1 MGGLQPLSPELNRE
15 CRAFAEALRS
25 LFAGLRP
32 AVSVR
37 RYSSRR
43 HLSPGA
49 LSRYLSG
56 QRIPSWQ
63 FVQDLLTDVGADRG
77 SVATP
82 ETVRL
87 LRSLHAAAQQT
98 SASVGHAVQQLQFQ
112 LAEADRL
119 SRRSAAHSD
128 VLGDALLDRNHRIAD
143 LELRLHQ
150 LEGDWARER
159 ARADE
164 IARYGG
170 DREELILAKQ
180 ALERDV
186 ARLEAE
192 LGEALRRQLAA
203 EARCELLERQ
213 LVVAEQQAGEDPLR
227 IEAPPADPAD
237 PSRSGA
243 SVASVASV
251 APGVTGRPAVL
262 VVDDQPS
269 NLVALEAVLGAAD
282 WDVLAVASG
291 PEALKALLQHRD
303 IAVIVLDVQMPGMDG
318 YETAAQ
324 IKNRAQT
331 RDIPIIFVTA
341 IGSDPENTLRGYD
354 AGAVDFIVKPFDPW
368 LLRAKVTVLTG
379 MYLSYRGTPRA
390 VPPGQPVHTGA
401 GWLLP
406 AGRHP
411 HPVPTPVR
419 PS

>member
-1 MGGLQPLSPELNRE
+1 MGNLQPLSPDLNEE

-25 LFAGLRP
+25 LFAGLWP
-32 AVSVR
+32 TVSVR

-77 SVATP
+77 TVATL
-82 ETVRL
+82 ETVEL
-87 LRSLHAAAQQT
+87 LRSLHAAALRT

-128 VLGDALLDRNHRIAD
+128 VLGDALLDKNHRIAD
-143 LELRLHQ
+143 LELRLNQ
-150 LEGDWARER
+150 LESDWARER

-164 IARYGG
+164 IAVYAD
-170 DREELILAKQ
+170 DRADLLLEKQ
-180 ALERDV
+180 DLEKEV

-192 LGEALRRQLAA
+192 LGEALRRRLAA

-213 LVVAEQQAGEDPLR
+213 LIAAEQQAGEEPLR
-227 IEAPPADPAD
+227 IEAAATADTAD
-237 PSRSGA
+237 TAVPTA
-243 SVASVASV
+243 
-251 APGVTGRPAVL
+251 TGRPRVL

-269 NLVALEAVLGAAD
+269 NLVALEAVLAAAD
-282 WDVLAVASG
+282 WDVLAVTSG
-291 PEALKALLQHRD
+291 PDALKALLQHND

-318 YETAAQ
+318 YATAAQ
-324 IKNRAQT
+324 IKGRAQT

-341 IGSDPENTLRGYD
+341 IGSDPENVLRGYD

-368 LLRAKVTVLTG
+368 LLRAKVTALTG
-379 MYLSYRGTPRA
+379 MYLNYRGTPRPA
-390 VPPGQPVHTGA
+390 PADRPPHTTTD
-401 GWLLP
+401 WLLP
-406 AGRHP
+406 STATPAPP
-411 HPVPTPVR
+411 HQPP
-419 PS
+419 

>member
-1 MGGLQPLSPELNRE
+1 MGNLQPLNPDLNKE

-77 SVATP
+77 NVATL
-82 ETVRL
+82 ETIEL

-98 SASVGHAVQQLQFQ
+98 SASVNHAVQQLQFQ

-128 VLGDALLDRNHRIAD
+128 VLGDALLDKNHRIAD
-143 LELRLHQ
+143 LELRLNQ
-150 LEGDWARER
+150 LESDWARER

-164 IARYGG
+164 IALYTG
-170 DREELILAKQ
+170 DREDLLLEKQ
-180 ALERDV
+180 ALEKEV

-213 LVVAEQQAGEDPLR
+213 LIVAEQQAGEDPLR
-227 IEAPPADPAD
+227 IEAPAPAPTTT
-237 PSRSGA
+237 SR
-243 SVASVASV
+243 
-251 APGVTGRPAVL
+251 PRVL
-262 VVDDQPS
+262 IVDDQPA
-269 NLVALEAVLGAAD
+269 NLVALEAVLAAAD
-282 WDVLAVASG
+282 WDVLAVPSG
-291 PEALKALLQHRD
+291 PDALKALLQHND
-303 IAVIVLDVQMPGMDG
+303 IAVIILDVQMPDMDG
-318 YETAAQ
+318 YATAAQ
-324 IKNRAQT
+324 IKSRAQT

-354 AGAVDFIVKPFDPW
+354 VGAVDFIIKPFDPW

-379 MYLSYRGTPRA
+379 MYLNYRGTPRA
-390 VPPGQPVHTGA
+390 MPPEQPASTTTD
-401 GWLLP
+401 WLLP
-406 AGRHP
+406 TTHHP
-411 HPVPTPVR
+411 HQ

>member
-1 MGGLQPLSPELNRE
+1 MLGTPGGDRAGSLQPLSPDLNEE

-49 LSRYLSG
+49 LSRYLAG
-56 QRIPSWQ
+56 QRIPAWQ

-82 ETVRL
+82 ETIGL

-112 LAEADRL
+112 LAQADRL

-128 VLGDALLDRNHRIAD
+128 LLGDALLDRNHRIAD
-143 LELRLHQ
+143 LELRLNQ

-164 IARYGG
+164 IALHGG
-170 DREELILAKQ
+170 DRQGLLREKQ
-180 ALERDV
+180 ALEREV

-192 LGEALRRQLAA
+192 LAEALRRRLAA

-213 LVVAEQQAGEDPLR
+213 LTTAEQQVGEDPLR
-227 IEAPPADPAD
+227 IEAPAAAPA
-237 PSRSGA
+237 GA
-243 SVASVASV
+243 
-251 APGVTGRPAVL
+251 GRPRVL
-262 VVDDQPS
+262 VVDDQPT
-269 NLVALEAVLGAAD
+269 NLVALEAVLAAAD
-282 WDVLAVASG
+282 WEVLAVASG
-291 PEALKALLQHRD
+291 PDALKALLQHSD

-318 YETAAQ
+318 YATAAH
-324 IKNRAQT
+324 IKSRAQT

-379 MYLSYRGTPRA
+379 MYLSYRGTPRTA
-390 VPPGQPVHTGA
+390 APHPPAHTAG

-406 AGRHP
+406 STRRP
-411 HPVPTPVR
+411 HP
-419 PS
+419 PSRAPGPGAQRS

>member
-1 MGGLQPLSPELNRE
+1 MGNLQPLSPDLNEE

-25 LFAGLRP
+25 LFAGLWP

-82 ETVRL
+82 ETIEL
-87 LRSLHAAAQQT
+87 LRSLHTAAQET

-128 VLGDALLDRNHRIAD
+128 VLGDALLDKNHRIAD
-143 LELRLHQ
+143 LELRLNQ
-150 LEGDWARER
+150 LESDWARER

-164 IARYGG
+164 IALYSG
-170 DREELILAKQ
+170 DHADLLLEKQ
-180 ALERDV
+180 HLEKEV
-186 ARLEAE
+186 ARLENE

-213 LVVAEQQAGEDPLR
+213 LVVAEQQAGEDPLG
-227 IEAPPADPAD
+227 IEAPAPAPT
-237 PSRSGA
+237 PTGT
-243 SVASVASV
+243 
-251 APGVTGRPAVL
+251 GTGTGRPRVL
-262 VVDDQPS
+262 VVDDQPA
-269 NLVALEAVLGAAD
+269 NLVALEAVLAAAD

-291 PEALKALLQHRD
+291 PDALKALLQHND

-318 YETAAQ
+318 YATAAQ
-324 IKNRAQT
+324 IKSRAQT

-341 IGSDPENTLRGYD
+341 IGADPENTLRGYD

-368 LLRAKVTVLTG
+368 LLRAKVTALTG

-390 VPPGQPVHTGA
+390 VPPDQPAHTA
-401 GWLLP
+401 TGWLLP
-406 AGRHP
+406 STRRP
-411 HPVPTPVR
+411 HQ

>member
-1 MGGLQPLSPELNRE
+1 MGNLQPLSPDLNEE

-25 LFAGLRP
+25 LFAGLWP

-82 ETVRL
+82 ETIEL
-87 LRSLHAAAQQT
+87 LRSLHTAAQET

-128 VLGDALLDRNHRIAD
+128 VLGDALLDKNHRIAD
-143 LELRLHQ
+143 LELRLNQ
-150 LEGDWARER
+150 LESDWARER

-164 IARYGG
+164 IALYSG
-170 DREELILAKQ
+170 DHADLLLEKQ
-180 ALERDV
+180 HLEKEV
-186 ARLEAE
+186 ARLENE

-213 LVVAEQQAGEDPLR
+213 LIVAEQQAGEDPLG
-227 IEAPPADPAD
+227 IEAPAPA
-237 PSRSGA
+237 
-243 SVASVASV
+243 
-251 APGVTGRPAVL
+251 APTVTGRPRVL
-262 VVDDQPS
+262 VVDDQPA
-269 NLVALEAVLGAAD
+269 NLVALEAVLAAAD

-291 PEALKALLQHRD
+291 PDALKALLQHND
-303 IAVIVLDVQMPGMDG
+303 VAVIVLDVQMPGMDG
-318 YETAAQ
+318 YATAAQ
-324 IKNRAQT
+324 IKSRAQT

-341 IGSDPENTLRGYD
+341 IGADPENTLRGYD

-368 LLRAKVTVLTG
+368 LLRAKVTALTG

-390 VPPGQPVHTGA
+390 VPPDQPAHTA
-401 GWLLP
+401 ADWLLP
-406 AGRHP
+406 STRRP
-411 HPVPTPVR
+411 HQ

>member
-1 MGGLQPLSPELNRE
+1 MGSLQPLNADLNKE

-32 AVSVR
+32 TVSVR

-77 SVATP
+77 NVATP
-82 ETVRL
+82 ETVEL
-87 LRSLHAAAQQT
+87 LRCLHAAAQQT
-98 SASVGHAVQQLQFQ
+98 SASVGHAVQQLQSQ

-128 VLGDALLDRNHRIAD
+128 VLGDALLDKNHRIAD
-143 LELRLHQ
+143 LELRLNQ
-150 LEGDWARER
+150 LETDWARER

-164 IARYGG
+164 LARYGG
-170 DREELILAKQ
+170 DRADLLLEKQ
-180 ALERDV
+180 ALETDV
-186 ARLEAE
+186 ARLETE
-192 LGEALRRQLAA
+192 LAEALRRQLAA

-213 LVVAEQQAGEDPLR
+213 LIVAEQQAGEDPLR
-227 IEAPPADPAD
+227 IEAPAPATTPA
-237 PSRSGA
+237 A
-243 SVASVASV
+243 
-251 APGVTGRPAVL
+251 TGRPRVL
-262 VVDDQPS
+262 VVDDQPA
-269 NLVALEAVLGAAD
+269 NLVALEAVLAAAD
-282 WDVLAVASG
+282 WDVLGVASG
-291 PEALKALLQHRD
+291 PEALKALLQHND

-318 YETAAQ
+318 YATAAQ
-324 IKNRAQT
+324 IKSRAQT

-379 MYLSYRGTPRA
+379 MYLNYRGTPRA
-390 VPPGQPVHTGA
+390 MPPHQPAHTPTP
-401 GWLLP
+401 WLLP
-406 AGRHP
+406 TTHAASSP
-411 HPVPTPVR
+411 ATR
-419 PS
+419 PR